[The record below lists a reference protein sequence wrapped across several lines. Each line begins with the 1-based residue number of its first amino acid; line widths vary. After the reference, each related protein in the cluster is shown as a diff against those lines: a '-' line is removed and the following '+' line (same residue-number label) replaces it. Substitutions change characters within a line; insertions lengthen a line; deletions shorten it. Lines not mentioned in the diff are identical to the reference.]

1 MADSLDPKC
10 WYLVEK
16 YLMLILD
23 WGLRRP
29 LVNPLRAT
37 HPYSYLPHKYTKYHR
52 RAPRYQIH
60 ITKYKKWIEGNSP
73 VLIFA
78 SQIHKIPQMCSQIS
92 NTHNQIPKNEL
103 KATQPYSYLP
113 HKYTKYHRRAP
124 RYQIHITKY
133 QKMNWGQLTRTHIR
147 LTNTQ
152 NTTDMLLNI
161 NSYLPHKQGP
171 AGRGVW
177 LRDGTGTRIPSGPTH
192 KYTKYHIHVAN

>member
-1 MADSLDPKC
+1 MFTTAITCMFLMADSLDLKC
-10 WYLVEK
+10 WDLVEK

-23 WGLRRP
+23 GGLRHP
-29 LVNPLRAT
+29 PVNPLRAT
-37 HPYSYLPHKYTKYHR
+37 H
-52 RAPRYQIH
+52 
-60 ITKYKKWIEGNSP
+60 
-73 VLIFA
+73 
-78 SQIHKIPQMCSQIS
+78 
-92 NTHNQIPKNEL
+92 
-103 KATQPYSYLP
+103 PYSYLP